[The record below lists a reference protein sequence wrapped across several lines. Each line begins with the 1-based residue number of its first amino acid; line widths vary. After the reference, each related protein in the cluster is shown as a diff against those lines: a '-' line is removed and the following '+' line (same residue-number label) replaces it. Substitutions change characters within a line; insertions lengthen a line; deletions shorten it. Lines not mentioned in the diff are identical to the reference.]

1 MPNKNNV
8 EIKSP
13 LKWAGGKRNFKDIIN
28 AAADTLEEP
37 FTYFEPF
44 FGGGTIFFSLYEKE
58 YIKKAHLNDIVPQV
72 VNFYK
77 TISNKDALD
86 EVIKESKKIEK
97 RFNKLIDNEKER
109 AEEYYNLRNLFNNQ
123 WRYHHKRIFEHS
135 IPTKA
140 NIRLASNFLALN
152 KLGFNGMFR
161 VNQKTGRFNIPVG
174 THAKKQLLD
183 ENNIK
188 RVSKALQGVEFT
200 CSDYKNISPFVGE
213 EPDSK
218 NLIFL
223 DPPYIPNS
231 KTSNFTDYS
240 VEGFN
245 KEAHKTL
252 GSMFSELINKKGTNV
267 ILTNNYNKESLELF
281 VNKNYGNKRLR
292 AYKVDVMK
300 SISANSASRGKTK
313 ELLVSTFPIDHKE
326 LKEIKYK

>member
-1 MPNKNNV
+1 MPNQDNID
-8 EIKSP
+8 IKSP
-13 LKWAGGKRNFKDIIN
+13 LKWAGGKRSMTGIIN
-28 AAADTLEEP
+28 TAAKTLDGP

-44 FGGGTIFFSLYEKE
+44 FGGGAIFFSLYEKK

-77 TISNKDALD
+77 TISHEGALG

-97 RFNKLIDNEKER
+97 KFNKLIANEKKR
-109 AEEYYNLRNLFNNQ
+109 AEEYYKLRTLFNNQ
-123 WRYHHKRIFEHS
+123 WRYHRKRIFEHS

-161 VNQKTGRFNIPVG
+161 VHKKTGRFNIPVG

-200 CSDYKNISPFVGE
+200 CSDYKNISPFAGK

-218 NLIFL
+218 NLVFL

-240 VEGFN
+240 IEGFN
-245 KEAHKTL
+245 KEAHETL
-252 GSMFSELINKKGTNV
+252 GLMFSDLINKKGMNI

-281 VNKNYGNKRLR
+281 VNKNKGNKRLR

-300 SISANSASRGKTK
+300 SISANSASRGTTK

-326 LKEIKYK
+326 LKEI

>member
-1 MPNKNNV
+1 MNKDNK
-8 EIKSP
+8 ELKSP
-13 LKWAGGKRNFKDIIN
+13 LKWAGGKRNMAGIIN
-28 AAADTLEEP
+28 AAAKTLDEP

-44 FGGGTIFFSLYEKE
+44 FGGGAIFFSLYEKE
-58 YIKKAHLNDIVPQV
+58 YIKKAYLNDIIPQV

-77 TISNKDALD
+77 TISNEDALD

-109 AEEYYNLRNLFNNQ
+109 AEEYYNLRKLFNNQ
-123 WRYHHKRIFEHS
+123 WRYHRKRIFEHS

-161 VNQKTGRFNIPVG
+161 VHKKTGRFNIPVG

-200 CSDYKNISPFVGE
+200 CSDYKNISPFAGK

-252 GSMFSELINKKGTNV
+252 SSMFSELINKKGTNV

-281 VNKNYGNKRLR
+281 VNKNKGNKRLR

-313 ELLVSTFPIDHKE
+313 ELLVSTFSISHEALKE
-326 LKEIKYK
+326 LKVN

>member
-1 MPNKNNV
+1 MSNENNV

-13 LKWAGGKRNFKDIIN
+13 LKWAGGKRNMAGIIN
-28 AAADTLEEP
+28 AAAKTLDEP

-44 FGGGTIFFSLYEKE
+44 FGGGAIFFSLYEKK
-58 YIKKAHLNDIVPQV
+58 YIKKAYLNDIVPQV

-77 TISNKDALD
+77 TISHEDALV

-97 RFNKLIDNEKER
+97 RFNKLIDNEKKR
-109 AEEYYNLRNLFNNQ
+109 AEKYYELRTLFNNQ
-123 WRYHHKRIFEHS
+123 WRYHRKRIFEHS
-135 IPTKA
+135 NPSKA

-174 THAKKQLLD
+174 THAKKQIID

-188 RVSKALQGVEFT
+188 KVSKALKEVGFT
-200 CSDYKNISPFVGE
+200 CSDYKDIRPFAGRQ
-213 EPDSK
+213 PGSK
-218 NLIFL
+218 NFIFL

-245 KEAHKTL
+245 REAHENL
-252 GSMFSELINKKGTNV
+252 SSMFSHLINKKEMNV
-267 ILTNNYNKESLELF
+267 ILTNNYNKESVKLF
-281 VNKNYGNKRLR
+281 VKKNKSNKRLR
-292 AYKVDVMK
+292 AYKIDVMK
-300 SISANSASRGKTK
+300 SISAN
-313 ELLVSTFPIDHKE
+313 
-326 LKEIKYK
+326 